1 MNIPLKASKYSAP
14 GQYLGYALQPLRL
27 CYHLLHCPP
36 GAQVSLEHT
45 EDVAVHFLDGSQ
57 LLEQDKSA
65 LKQNPISDWADDLWK
80 TIAHWLGDIQT
91 GAIDPASTTFRIY
104 VTPAHEGEIAAAL
117 SVAATMEEVHGLTA
131 QIEAKLSKRRKPP
144 SCQADLQE
152 FLDASDEERFA
163 LVSRLEIDSSD
174 NDPLIALHSVLALAV
189 PEKLMERV
197 CRYLLGNAK
206 DRADRLIRQ
215 GRPAVIPGDEF
226 KRNLHAFMQSNNL
239 PGYLRSLSSPPEPS
253 HVGEVISTRPTFI
266 RQLELINAQE
276 EQFVRAASD
285 FLRTSADKA
294 LWAEAGDIFEGALD
308 DWDEDLVRRHEFI
321 RGEIADTHAN
331 VSPEAKGRLTY
342 NRCGVLQASLDGRE
356 VPGHFVHGSFNS
368 LAEDFRLGWHPDYKE
383 LLGDNGE

>member
-14 GQYLGYALQPLRL
+14 GQYLGYALQSLRL

-36 GAQVSLEHT
+36 GAQVSLEYI
-45 EDVAVHFLDGSQ
+45 EDVAVHYSDGFQ

-80 TIAHWLGDIQT
+80 AVAHWLKGIQA
-91 GAIDPASTTFRIY
+91 GEIDPASTAFRVY
-104 VTPAHEGEIAAAL
+104 VTPVHEGEIAAAL
-117 SVAATMEEVHGLTA
+117 NTATTMEEVRILAA
-131 QIEAKLSKRRKPP
+131 QISAALSKKKKLP
-144 SCQADLQE
+144 SCQAHVRA

-163 LVSRLEIDSSD
+163 LVSRLKIDSRD
-174 NDPLIALHSVLALAV
+174 ADPLAALRSVLALAV
-189 PEKLMERV
+189 PEKLMESV

-206 DRADRLIRQ
+206 DRADRLIRE
-215 GRPAVIPGDEF
+215 GRPAIISGDEF

-239 PGYLRSLSSPPEPS
+239 PGYLKALSALPEPS
-253 HVGEVISTRPTFI
+253 QIDEVISTRPKFI
-266 RQLELINAQE
+266 RQLELIEAQN

-321 RGEIADTHAN
+321 RAEIEDTHEN
-331 VSPEAKGRLTY
+331 VRPEAKGRLTY
-342 NRCGVLQASLDGRE
+342 NRCGALRAPLAGRD
-356 VPGHFVHGSFNS
+356 VPGHFVHGSFNA
-368 LAEDFRLGWHPDYKE
+368 LAEDLRLGWHPNFKE
-383 LLGDNGE
+383 LLGGGGG